1 LNASLSVWE
10 LKPKFV
16 AIAHVRVHM
25 CVLETGTGP
34 KQGPSGR
41 LLRLL
46 LTLMK
51 FLNVLAPG
59 KNTSKKIFN
68 LINVRA

>member
-1 LNASLSVWE
+1 
-10 LKPKFV
+10 
-16 AIAHVRVHM
+16 M

-51 FLNVLAPG
+51 FSDVLAPG
-59 KNTSKKIFN
+59 KNTGEEIFN
-68 LINVRA
+68 FINARA